1 MPRARRLIPGFAL
14 LLACALLAAC
24 GGGGGSSGVDS
35 TISVGA
41 GEASGHEGVMR
52 SEPDRT
58 EEGKAATEDDD
69 DPVGMDPESAPRQPA
84 RESGAG
90 QEQEA
95 EAGARSGDGQ
105 GPSGR
110 GTLGRLAR
118 EIERGMERG
127 DGRDLE
133 DLADEALRKIGVE
146 ACPPALKSSGLCPG
160 RR

>member
-69 DPVGMDPESAPRQPA
+69 DPVGMDPESAPR
-84 RESGAG
+84 ESGAG